1 MRVPYPVRIFYV
13 RNSSSYLYSFASLS
27 FGFVVDRVS
36 PGQGRPP
43 RMAKPVSGTPLSP
56 SWWGV
61 EGIGL
66 LIYRKDSKKSFG
78 SERGAG
84 LFLVIKVHCFYVNF
98 HSFWHALFHRDSVSI
113 QDHFFRQH
121 TGQASLAATIS
132 FLWTQT
138 RETSIKL
145 KQTYR

>member
-1 MRVPYPVRIFYV
+1 MCAIPQVIYIALPFRETILTF
-13 RNSSSYLYSFASLS
+13 FFIQES
-27 FGFVVDRVS
+27 FGFVVDRIS

-56 SWWGV
+56 SGWGAG
-61 EGIGL
+61 GIGV

-121 TGQASLAATIS
+121 TGQASLATTIS
-132 FLWTQT
+132 FL
-138 RETSIKL
+138 
-145 KQTYR
+145 